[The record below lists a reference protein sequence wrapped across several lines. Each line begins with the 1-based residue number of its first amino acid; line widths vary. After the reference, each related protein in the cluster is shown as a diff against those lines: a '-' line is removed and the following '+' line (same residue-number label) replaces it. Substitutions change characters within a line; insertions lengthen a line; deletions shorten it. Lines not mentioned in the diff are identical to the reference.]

1 MSEFLNAYSE
11 MNVNAISYGLHPQ
24 CFYFYSMFSPNSK
37 KIKKW
42 FCMNFAFLNITL
54 LCNHIILIF
63 LEGSFVL
70 LVFEELELFNEM
82 IQQVQN
88 GY

>member
-1 MSEFLNAYSE
+1 M
-11 MNVNAISYGLHPQ
+11 
-24 CFYFYSMFSPNSK
+24 
-37 KIKKW
+37 
-42 FCMNFAFLNITL
+42 TL
-54 LCNHIILIF
+54 LCNNRILIF
-63 LEGSFVL
+63 LEGFFVL

>member
-1 MSEFLNAYSE
+1 MVCIHNVFLC
-11 MNVNAISYGLHPQ
+11 IL
-24 CFYFYSMFSPNSK
+24 CFYLIHKFVFF
-37 KIKKW
+37 W
-42 FCMNFAFLNITL
+42 FCMNFAFLNMTL
-54 LCNHIILIF
+54 LCNNRILIF
-63 LEGSFVL
+63 LEGFFVL